1 MPDSPKK
8 TLHHLCGSAMVQ
20 WCIAALPLLL
30 LGSMAIEASHWH
42 LTRQRLALSVQRAT
56 EATAMEG
63 GTSEALQQHLQ
74 TQLPPDLSFPV
85 KACVTDPVN
94 ALMADFMD
102 NHLSL
107 RLGKAVIR
115 HDHIAEQ
122 HRQAKARGRVEG
134 RGPRSQKT
142 IFEANQL
149 NVQAVVRYRALS
161 PWVRKLLDPMNIALK
176 HTAIM
181 QSHRQRLTKPCVMLN

>member
-1 MPDSPKK
+1 MSASPKK
-8 TLHHLCGSAMVQ
+8 ISRHLRGSAMVQ

-42 LTRQRLALSVQRAT
+42 ATRQRLALAIQRAT
-56 EATAMEG
+56 EATAMNG
-63 GTSEALQQHLQ
+63 GTSESLKRNLRTHI
-74 TQLPPDLSFPV
+74 PPDLRFPI

-94 ALMADFMD
+94 ALMADFID
-102 NHLSL
+102 RRLSIK
-107 RLGKAVIR
+107 LGKAVIR
-115 HDHIAEQ
+115 HDHVAEQ
-122 HRQAKARGRVEG
+122 HRQAKTRGRVNG

-149 NVQAVVRYRALS
+149 NVQSVVRYRALS
-161 PWVRKLLDPMNIALK
+161 PWVRKLVDPVDIRLE

-181 QSHRQRLTKPCVMLN
+181 QSHRQRLTQPCVTLN